1 MWTLR
6 CFIQLGGTD
15 VDLGKPWG
23 AAEVTFGDID
33 AYQRRRIVDEAGRL
47 QNGAPPHIDSRRL
60 NL

>member
-23 AAEVTFGDID
+23 AAEVTFGDMD
-33 AYQRRRIVDEAGRL
+33 AYQRRRVVDELEGYKMAHF
-47 QNGAPPHIDSRRL
+47 HISTAAD
-60 NL
+60 